1 MSHAISLLA
10 KSGKVMLKGQRL
22 ALGSLLIDVICS
34 PYCSCLSWTLGSTHM
49 PVTPGPQHTCHL
61 STVIFI
67 TTSLRN
73 CEDAKEVI
81 SISSLCCDFSVVSL
95 QCQPL
100 CLNSEIIIQL
110 PTQLG
115 DTVVKNLPANAGDA
129 RDCRFDPWVGKIP
142 WNRKWQPALIF
153 LPGKSHGQRSLAV
166 YSPWDHKESDTT
178 EQLSTHNYSI
188 PPCGWIAGYQIQC
201 LPHREGNSQISF
213 PNLSFLRLLPFQFM
227 VLSRSVQ
234 RPRHHPWI
242 NSFSLFSTSY
252 PLPNPTSKDIPDL
265 VLLTMPPHWRHLWP
279 SLPPL
284 LYVNSL
290 SASPLAHSTPPCTT
304 AMESFTNKNWTMSFP
319 APKPLSPLPF
329 AHKENPYPLSHIL
342 RVQHSLS
349 FLAPLIILTLLF
361 IQCISTPLAFLP
373 IREAK
378 VTH

>member
-1 MSHAISLLA
+1 MSHAIFLLA
-10 KSGKVMLKGQRL
+10 KSGKGMLKGQRL

-34 PYCSCLSWTLGSTHM
+34 PYCSCPSWTLGSTHM
-49 PVTPGPQHTCHL
+49 PVIPGPQHTCHL

-115 DTVVKNLPANAGDA
+115 DTVVKNLPASAGDA

-142 WNRKWQPALIF
+142 WNRKWQPALIL

-166 YSPWDHKESDTT
+166 YSPWGHKESNTI
-178 EQLSTHNYSI
+178 EQLRTHNYSI

-227 VLSRSVQ
+227 VLSGSVQ
-234 RPRHHPWI
+234 RPRNHPWI

-265 VLLTMPPHWRHLWP
+265 VLLTMPTGGIFGQVSPLSSMSTA
-279 SLPPL
+279 SLLPL
-284 LYVNSL
+284 LLTLLHPVPQPWNL
-290 SASPLAHSTPPCTT
+290 LQTKIGLCHS
-304 AMESFTNKNWTMSFP
+304 P

-329 AHKENPYPLSHIL
+329 AHKENPYFCHISSWSSILCPFWLLSSYL
-342 RVQHSLS
+342 PSSLFS
-349 FLAPLIILTLLF
+349 
-361 IQCISTPLAFLP
+361 AFQP
-373 IREAK
+373 
-378 VTH
+378 H